1 MEERRKYQR
10 YSSKLSVIVKLEDAT
25 YAKGVAQS
33 QNLSR
38 EGMKFTTNIH
48 IPVNKLIRLEI
59 TSSDGAETVRAK
71 AKVIWGQKT
80 RHSEHDIEYGV
91 NFLEIDPIEKFHLLE
106 KTFDDEMNK

>member
-25 YAKGVAQS
+25 HAKGVAQS

-48 IPVNKLIRLEI
+48 IPVSKLIRLEI
-59 TSSDGAETVRAK
+59 TSADGTETVQAK
-71 AKVIWGQKT
+71 AKVIWEQKASN
-80 RHSEHDIEYGV
+80 SEHDVEYGV
-91 NFLEIDPIEKFHLLE
+91 NFLKIDPIEKFHLLE
-106 KTFDDEMNK
+106 KTFDDEMKK